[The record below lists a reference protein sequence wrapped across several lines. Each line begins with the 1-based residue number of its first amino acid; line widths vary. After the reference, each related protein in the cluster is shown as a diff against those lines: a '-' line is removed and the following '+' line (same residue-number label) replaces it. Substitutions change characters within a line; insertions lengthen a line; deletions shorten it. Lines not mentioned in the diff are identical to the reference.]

1 MAGKQDAQKISQW
14 QAEHIDRISIKP
26 RKELK
31 LPERIQ
37 AAVDHGLAASRQD
50 YIIKAV
56 LEALEHDERI
66 YKDESK

>member
-1 MAGKQDAQKISQW
+1 MKKSSETTDRWQK
-14 QAEHIDRISIKP
+14 EHVERLTIKP

-66 YKDESK
+66 YQDGKSE